1 MCLRERERVEEWEGE
16 RERRRGTTSSPARP
30 GWTRGSPARQAD
42 TRSVAS
48 AGIRGGPQGRG
59 NAGGAWRRGG
69 RQRTGGGRESGR
81 EGRRQ
86 REHGG
91 RRRRPGD
98 GVLIAEAPRP
108 VGVRGCE
115 RPERRPHLRTHGA
128 SDSSARPVRAPD
140 PFNGRPQ
147 SNPARCSGRGP

>member
-1 MCLRERERVEEWEGE
+1 MVARRETKNGWRAGEWK
-16 RERRRGTTSSPARP
+16 
-30 GWTRGSPARQAD
+30 
-42 TRSVAS
+42 
-48 AGIRGGPQGRG
+48 
-59 NAGGAWRRGG
+59 GGAEAAGAR
-69 RQRTGGGRESGR
+69 
-81 EGRRQ
+81 
-86 REHGG
+86 G